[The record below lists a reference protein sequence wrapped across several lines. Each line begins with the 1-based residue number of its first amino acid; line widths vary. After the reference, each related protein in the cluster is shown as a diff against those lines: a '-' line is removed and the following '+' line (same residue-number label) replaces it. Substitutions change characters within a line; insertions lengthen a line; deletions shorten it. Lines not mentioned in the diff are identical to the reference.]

1 MCPPLRAAPP
11 CIFAV
16 LQKCQRALPCARPC
30 GRLRRAFLLSCK
42 NVSGHFHVPAPAG
55 GSAVHFCCP
64 AKMSAGTS
72 LCPPLRAAP
81 PCIFAV
87 LQKCQRALPCA
98 RPCGRLR
105 RAFLLSCKN
114 VSGHFHVPAPAGG
127 SAVHFC
133 CPAKMSAGTSMCP
146 PLRAAPPCIF
156 AVLQKCQRAL
166 PCARPCGRLRR
177 AFLLSCKN
185 VSGHFHVPAPAG
197 GSAVHFC
204 CPAKMSAGTSLCPPL
219 RAAPPCIFAVLQKC
233 ADLLADSMPYGTE
246 SGGTSMCR
254 TGNSVIQSF
263 PTPRARPPW
272 RG

>member
-1 MCPPLRAAPP
+1 MRC
-11 CIFAV
+11 
-16 LQKCQRALPCARPC
+16 
-30 GRLRRAFLLSCK
+30 
-42 NVSGHFHVPAPAG
+42 SGHFLVPAPAG

-114 VSGHFHVPAPAGG
+114 VSGHFLVPAPAGG

-133 CPAKMSAGTSMCP
+133 CPAKMSAGTSLCP

-185 VSGHFHVPAPAG
+185 VSGHFLVPAPAG

-246 SGGTSMCR
+246 SGGTSVCR

-263 PTPRARPPW
+263 P
-272 RG
+272 